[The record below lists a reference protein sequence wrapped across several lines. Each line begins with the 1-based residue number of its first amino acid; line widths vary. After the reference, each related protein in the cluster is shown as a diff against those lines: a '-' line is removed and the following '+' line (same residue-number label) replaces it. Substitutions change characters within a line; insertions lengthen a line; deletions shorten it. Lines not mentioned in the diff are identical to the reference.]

1 MSELQPRL
9 VITVGLPGSGKSTYL
24 ASIGAHAISTDSI
37 RELLADDPT
46 DQTIHDRVFATV
58 RYLARHRIAL
68 ARPVTYIDATSLTR
82 KDRAHWIG
90 FANETHCTPEALYF
104 DTPIEV
110 CLERNRHRDRR
121 VPDYVIVEMA
131 GKLTLPTTE
140 EGFSRVEIVHT

>member
-1 MSELQPRL
+1 M
-9 VITVGLPGSGKSTYL
+9 
-24 ASIGAHAISTDSI
+24 
-37 RELLADDPT
+37 
-46 DQTIHDRVFATV
+46 FATV

-110 CLERNRHRDRR
+110 CLERNRRRARR
-121 VPDYVIVEMA
+121 VPEDAIVEMA
-131 GKLTLPTTE
+131 AKMTPPTVE
-140 EGFSRVEIVHT
+140 EGFGRVEIVHT